1 MCPVATQVM
10 VITGGSRGIGKSTA
24 LLAARQGYRVCIC
37 YENKAS
43 LADNLVEEIKSKGG
57 EALAVQA
64 DVSVPEEIKHIFNIV
79 DEKLGPLTALVNNAG
94 ISGDREKLAN
104 LDVSSIKRV
113 LDVNLLGTI
122 LCAQEA
128 VKRMA
133 ISKGGKGG
141 GIINISSQV
150 SFFGGRQLIPY
161 AASKAAINNFTL
173 ALSKE
178 VAEEEIR
185 VNAISPGI
193 IDTDQHDFSGSQSRG
208 KVSDQIPLK
217 RLGAPEEVAE
227 AILWLLSKNSSYIT
241 GVVLPV
247 AGGR

>member
-1 MCPVATQVM
+1 MTTQVI

-24 LLAARQGYRVCIC
+24 LLAARRGYKVCIC
-37 YENKAS
+37 YENKVS
-43 LADNLVEEIKSKGG
+43 LAENLVEEIKSQGG
-57 EALAVQA
+57 EALSVQA
-64 DVSVPEEIKHIFNIV
+64 DVSVPEEVKRLFDIAG
-79 DEKLGPLTALVNNAG
+79 EKLGPLTALVNNAG
-94 ISGDREKLAN
+94 ISGDREKLVN
-104 LDVSSIKRV
+104 LDISSIKRV

-122 LCAQEA
+122 LCTQEA

-133 ISKGGKGG
+133 LSEGGKGG

-150 SFFGGRQLIPY
+150 AFFGGQQLIPY

-178 VAEEEIR
+178 VADEEIR

-193 IDTDQHDFSGSQSRG
+193 IDTDQHDFSASQPG
-208 KVSDQIPLK
+208 GEVSDQIPLK